1 MNAYHKYQ
9 FSLLI
14 VVILFGSVVLG
25 CQNKIQ
31 EKPNV
36 LFIAVDDLND
46 LDSIAHMSLSLLQFA
61 SLKSS
66 PSMILNFLML
76 NLMTGKIFLSMLKN

>member
-36 LFIAVDDLND
+36 LFITVDDLND
-46 LDSIAHMSLSLLQFA
+46 LDGVSLLPL
-61 SLKSS
+61 LKDPSS
-66 PSMILNFLML
+66 EWDNLAGYVLFNLFTKFLI
-76 NLMTGKIFLSMLKN
+76 KQ